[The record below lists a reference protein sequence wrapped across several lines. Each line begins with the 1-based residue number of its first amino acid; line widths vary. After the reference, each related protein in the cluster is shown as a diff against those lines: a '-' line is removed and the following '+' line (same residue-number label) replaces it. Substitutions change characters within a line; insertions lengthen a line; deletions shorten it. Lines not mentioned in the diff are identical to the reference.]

1 MSAAGTGQPL
11 LASNQ
16 AAPPN
21 AAYAAL
27 WHDLYWVLVLTARSY
42 AIA

>member
-1 MSAAGTGQPL
+1 MSAAGAGQAL

-21 AAYAAL
+21 AADAAL
-27 WHDLYWVLVLTARSY
+27 RRYLYWVLVLTARSY